1 MVAVA
6 GLRGTGDFA
15 TDERPKN
22 FRETILFLDPNGD
35 APLTALMSKMGSES
49 TDDPEFAWYEERMDA
64 VRLQLNGAIADGV
77 ATAFTVDADGTANDV
92 GTADANGLQG
102 ALAVGAGDL
111 LLYVGTAAVP
121 LNTGLGEI
129 VLVTANPSTDT
140 ALTVARGSRGSTAAA
155 MADNG
160 ILVKIGNI
168 NEEGATSPK
177 AKSRN
182 PAKKFNYCQIFR
194 TPYSITNTVK
204 ETKFRTGDPLKN
216 ERKRKMFDHSV
227 DLEEAF
233 MFGRRFEDT
242 GANGKPRRSTG
253 GLNAFLTSNRTIFGG
268 AGPAFSEDNFLDAIS
283 PVFTRSGAGAG
294 NERIMFVGNT
304 ALTALNKL
312 ARNSS
317 SSRITHSESI
327 KVYGMALQKWILPQ
341 GTVYLRTHPLMN
353 TDPVFKRSAF
363 VVNPKGIK
371 YRPLR
376 DTKFKDNIQANNADS
391 TEGEWLTEAGLEVQ
405 HESTMAYLG
414 NLS

>member
-1 MVAVA
+1 MTAVA

-35 APLTALMSKMGSES
+35 APLTALLSKMGSED

-64 VRLQLNGAIADGV
+64 IRLQLNGAIADGI
-77 ATAFTVDADGTANDV
+77 ATAFTVDADSV
-92 GTADANGLQG
+92 GTIAPANQGLSG
-102 ALAVGAGDL
+102 ALSVVAGDL
-111 LLYVGTAAVP
+111 LLYVGTAAAPV
-121 LNTGLGEI
+121 NTGLGEI
-129 VLVTANPSTDT
+129 VMVTANPSTDT
-140 ALTVARGSRGSTAAA
+140 GLTVARGQRGSTGAA
-155 MADNG
+155 MADDG
-160 ILVKIGNI
+160 ILVKIGNV

-182 PAKKFNYCQIFR
+182 PVKQSNFCQIFR
-194 TPYSITNTVK
+194 TPYSITNTTK
-204 ETKFRTGDPLKN
+204 ATKFRTGDPLKN

-227 DLEEAF
+227 DMEEAF
-233 MFGRRFEDT
+233 MWGRKFEDT

-253 GLNAFLTSNRTIFGG
+253 GLNSFITTNRTVFGG
-268 AGPAFSEDNFLDAIS
+268 GGPAFTEDNFLDAIS
-283 PVFTRSGAGAG
+283 PMFTRSGAGAG
-294 NERIMFVGNT
+294 NERIGFVGNT

-317 SSRITHSESI
+317 SSRITHAETI

-353 TDPVFKRSAF
+353 TDPVFKRSGF
-363 VVNPKGIK
+363 FINPKGLK

-391 TEGEWLTEAGLEVQ
+391 QDGEWLTEAGLEVQ